1 MGLSIKFLLL
11 KFIQSMR
18 RKLIVIFL
26 VLVGMFLIAVS
37 FLAFFGVFKTQ
48 PAGIQIETEPKS
60 DVFINGV
67 NVGKT
72 PYEATRESGDIVIRL
87 VPESDLELDD
97 YETKVYLVSGVK
109 TIIKR
114 SFKES
119 EEETS
124 GATVSFEKTS
134 EEESLVTVVSIPDN
148 AQISI
153 GGRVYGFAPL
163 RTKIKEGE
171 HELLVSK
178 EGYLDKKLSI
188 RSYNG
193 YKLTAVVKLQKNTVV
208 LAAETPVIS
217 QPESTTEKIEI
228 LNTDIGF
235 LRVRSEPKSNSEL
248 VGQVK
253 PGEVFDVWEKD
264 ISSGWYKIKFE
275 DKEGW
280 VSGEFV
286 KLQSR

>member
-1 MGLSIKFLLL
+1 MMV

-37 FLAFFGVFKTQ
+37 FLAFWGVFKAQ
-48 PAGIQIETEPKS
+48 PAGILIETEPKS
-60 DVFINGV
+60 EVFINGV

-72 PYEATRESGDIVIRL
+72 PYEATREAGDIVIRL
-87 VPESDLELDD
+87 VPESELELDD

-124 GATVSFEKTS
+124 GATVSFEKTA
-134 EEESLVTVVSIPDN
+134 EEGSLVTVVSIPDN

-153 GGRVYGFAPL
+153 GDRVYGFAPL

-171 HELLVSK
+171 HELFVSK

-217 QPESTTEKIEI
+217 QPEFEGEKIEI
-228 LNTDIGF
+228 LNTDVGF
-235 LRVRSEPKSNSEL
+235 LRVRSEPTSSSEIM
-248 VGQVK
+248 GQVK
-253 PGEVFDVWEKD
+253 PGEIFDVWEKD
-264 ISSGWYKIKFE
+264 TTSGWFKIKFE

-286 KLQSR
+286 KII